1 MTLYAWL
8 LHLESDN
15 LAKTEG
21 APCSLKHLPG
31 TGGTTLLWCEN
42 EKKVVGEQ
50 PDHESSATIIKEI
63 ATGNGEPLPVDYPDL
78 SGLIDRVR

>member
-1 MTLYAWL
+1 MFIKTSPWDRGY
-8 LHLESDN
+8 HLAMVRER
-15 LAKTEG
+15 
-21 APCSLKHLPG
+21 
-31 TGGTTLLWCEN
+31 
-42 EKKVVGEQ
+42 KKVVGEQ